1 MSLEEFNQYAQTRTV
16 TGSQGIGTLEEL
28 RGLIEQHAAWGW
40 TLAEFQE
47 RAGVRIEGDTAY
59 VTQFYW
65 SDDKATLNAVWE
77 LVQYIHR
84 YYSPR

>member
-1 MSLEEFNQYAQTRTV
+1 MTSFNEYAQTRTV
-16 TGSQGIGTLEEL
+16 TGSQAIASLEDL
-28 RGLIEQHAAWGW
+28 RALIEQHGGWGW

-47 RAGVRIEGDTAY
+47 KAGVRIDGDTAY

-65 SDDKATLNAVWE
+65 SGSQTPLGDLWA

-84 YYSPR
+84 FYLPR